1 MYTMETPIL
10 ETPTAAPILYPPGLG
25 GCLAFRGTS

>member
-25 GCLAFRGTS
+25 GLPGFQGY